1 MTPSDLDRHETVA
14 THPLPTVSPVPPSDA
29 AEPVRGLTDVASMT
43 GVDVVMVRWP
53 GDEDRLDRLRA
64 ERRPRLLLVESGA
77 APPLPADDL
86 EDWIRVPAQ
95 EVDMM
100 ARLAGLERRYREN
113 GTVLPEVGEDGVLRM
128 GRTWVSL
135 PPVDHRLATVLV
147 ERFGAVVS
155 REALARAGWPEGS
168 PARNALDV
176 HVLRLRRRLGPLGLV
191 IRTVRSRGYALE
203 LAERDATG
211 RG

>member
-1 MTPSDLDRHETVA
+1 VPF
-14 THPLPTVSPVPPSDA
+14 VPPP
-29 AEPVRGLTDVASMT
+29 EPEAISLTGADVA
-43 GVDVVMVRWP
+43 MVRWP
-53 GDEDRLDRLRA
+53 GEEDRLDRLRA

-77 APPLPADDL
+77 APPLPADEL

-100 ARLAGLERRYREN
+100 ARLAGLERRYRDN
-113 GTVLPEVGEDGVLRM
+113 GSVRPEVGEDGVLRM
-128 GRTWVSL
+128 GRDWVSL
-135 PPVDHRLATVLV
+135 PPVDHRLATALV

-155 REALARAGWPEGS
+155 RDALARAGWPEGR

-176 HVLRLRRRLGPLGLV
+176 HVLRLRRRLEPLGLA

-203 LAERDATG
+203 QVDRRAASQG
-211 RG
+211 

>member
-1 MTPSDLDRHETVA
+1 MTGA
-14 THPLPTVSPVPPSDA
+14 
-29 AEPVRGLTDVASMT
+29 DVA
-43 GVDVVMVRWP
+43 MVRWP
-53 GDEDRLDRLRA
+53 GEEDRLDRLRS

-77 APPLPADDL
+77 APPLPSDDL

-100 ARLAGLERRYREN
+100 ARLAGLERRFREN
-113 GTVLPEVGEDGVLRM
+113 DAICPEVDEDGVLRM
-128 GRTWVSL
+128 GRNWVSL
-135 PPVDHRLATVLV
+135 PPVDFRLAAVLV

-155 REALARAGWPEGS
+155 RDALARAGWPERT

-176 HVLRLRRRLGPLGLV
+176 HVLRLRRRLEPLGLA

-203 LAERDATG
+203 QAERQQVSQA
-211 RG
+211 